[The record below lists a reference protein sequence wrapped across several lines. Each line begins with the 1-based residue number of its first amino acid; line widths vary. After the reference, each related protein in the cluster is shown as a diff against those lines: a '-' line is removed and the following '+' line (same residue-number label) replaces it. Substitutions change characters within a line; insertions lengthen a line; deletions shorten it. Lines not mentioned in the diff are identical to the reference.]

1 MTNRDFEKLQIDA
14 IELEYASRGYTVRR
28 EPSLPRLNLRPDL
41 TAERTEPPEFVVIE
55 ILNRRRDPSHATERL
70 KAMSESLAAAH
81 PGAVFDF
88 RYLADPDGVAALPR
102 IAATQSLLST
112 EKNFKRKPEEHL
124 LRSLLKRRMPA
135 LPVNL
140 DDYLGTQILVR
151 DWVALTTLIRAF
163 CIVFDGEF
171 LASDGDAGQGD
182 RDILDMYNG
191 LLSRFNFKAADE
203 NPLHVRSD
211 ELAANLH
218 FLDLFELRA
227 CVGVA
232 MEGGMVS
239 PDVARQLRVH
249 LTSLKHQ
256 IRRYL
261 LTS

>member
-1 MTNRDFEKLQIDA
+1 MTNRDYEKLQIDA

-28 EPSLPRLNLRPDL
+28 EPSLPGLNLRPDL
-41 TAERTEPPEFVVIE
+41 IAERTDPPEFVVIE
-55 ILNRRRDPSHATERL
+55 ILNSRRDPRHATERL
-70 KAMSESLAAAH
+70 NAMSESVSAAH

-102 IAATQSLLST
+102 IAATQSLLS
-112 EKNFKRKPEEHL
+112 PENSVKKKSGERL

-151 DWVALTTLIRAF
+151 DWVALATLVRAF
-163 CIVFDGEF
+163 CINFDGES
-171 LASDGDAGQGD
+171 LSDDGDAEQGD
-182 RDILDMYNG
+182 RDILDMYNV
-191 LLSRFNFKAADE
+191 LLSRFKFQAADE
-203 NPLHVRSD
+203 QLHHMGND
-211 ELAANLH
+211 ELASNFH

-232 MEGGMVS
+232 MEGGMVL

-249 LTSLKHQ
+249 LKSLKAQ
-256 IRRYL
+256 IWRYL
-261 LTS
+261 S